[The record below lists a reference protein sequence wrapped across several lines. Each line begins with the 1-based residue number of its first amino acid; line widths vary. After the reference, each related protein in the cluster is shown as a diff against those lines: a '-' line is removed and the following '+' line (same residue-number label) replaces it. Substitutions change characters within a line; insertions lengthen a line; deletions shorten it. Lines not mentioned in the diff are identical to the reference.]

1 MNWNYFNMEQKPH
14 LRFQF
19 CLDLAQ
25 TPKIAVYESLDVT
38 VMGRVWPWNLAY
50 SVKQT
55 QKSDSMK
62 VNRI

>member
-1 MNWNYFNMEQKPH
+1 M
-14 LRFQF
+14 
-19 CLDLAQ
+19 DLAQ

-38 VMGRVWPWNLAY
+38 VMGRVWPRNLAY

>member
-25 TPKIAVYESLDVT
+25 EIVED
-38 VMGRVWPWNLAY
+38 R
-50 SVKQT
+50 
-55 QKSDSMK
+55 
-62 VNRI
+62 

>member
-1 MNWNYFNMEQKPH
+1 MTSMWNRKPH

-25 TPKIAVYESLDVT
+25 TLKIAIYESLDVT

-55 QKSDSMK
+55 QKFDSME